1 MEMMD
6 SNDRDYTNGE
16 ITVSWRP
23 KKCIHATT
31 CYAQLLDVFNP
42 RKRPWIDMYGAPTK
56 KIIEIVKKCPT
67 EALTFKY
74 NKEPEKET
82 KSESSGEEAAIIK
95 PAEIQIMKDGPIVV
109 YGKIKLTDKDGKEY
123 KTFSITS
130 FCRCGASCNM
140 PYCDGTHR
148 KIGYTG

>member
-1 MEMMD
+1 MD
-6 SNDRDYTNGE
+6 NNDRDYTNGE

-31 CYAQLLDVFNP
+31 CYVQLLEVFNP
-42 RKRPWIDMYGAPTK
+42 RKRPWIDMYGAPTQ

-67 EALTFKY
+67 EALTVRY
-74 NKEPEKET
+74 NNET
-82 KSESSGEEAAIIK
+82 TTDSPIEQTTEEAVSQK
-95 PAEIQIMKDGPIVV
+95 PVEIQIMKDGPIVV
-109 YGKIKLTDKDGKEY
+109 YGNIKLTDKEGKEY

-130 FCRCGASCNM
+130 FCRCGSSNNM

-148 KIGYTG
+148 KVGWEG

>member
-1 MEMMD
+1 MD
-6 SNDRDYTNGE
+6 NNDRDYTNGE

-31 CYAQLLDVFNP
+31 CYVQLLEVFNP
-42 RKRPWIDMYGAPTK
+42 RKRPWIDMYGATTQ

-67 EALTFKY
+67 EALTVRY
-74 NKEPEKET
+74 NNET
-82 KSESSGEEAAIIK
+82 TTDSPIEQTTEEAVSQK
-95 PAEIQIMKDGPIVV
+95 PVEIQIMKDGPIVV
-109 YGKIKLTDKDGKEY
+109 YGNIKLTDKEGKEY

-130 FCRCGASCNM
+130 FCRCGSSNNM

-148 KIGYTG
+148 KVGWEG

>member
-1 MEMMD
+1 MD

-31 CYAQLLDVFNP
+31 CYVQLLEVFNP
-42 RKRPWIDMYGAPTK
+42 RKRPWIDMYGAPTQ

-67 EALTFKY
+67 EALTVRY
-74 NKEPEKET
+74 NNET
-82 KSESSGEEAAIIK
+82 TTDSPIEQTTEEAVSQK
-95 PAEIQIMKDGPIVV
+95 PVEIQIMKDGPIVV
-109 YGKIKLTDKDGKEY
+109 YGNIKLTDKEGKEY

-130 FCRCGASCNM
+130 FCRCGSSNNM

-148 KIGYTG
+148 KVGWEG